1 MTYYQEINGTNDT
14 NSKQDSDGLNEAI
27 DTPVQMKNQPK
38 LIISKYEIS
47 PNTVEAGSDF
57 NLAFTLYNTNSK
69 NSIYNLK
76 VSVDQQL
83 ESQPQATGE
92 NNALVSDGSV
102 FSPVNTSNSFYVA
115 ALYPWNATT
124 KYVNMKV
131 NPNAAAGNYVI
142 GLTLEYEDYLGNQYQ
157 TKESIGIPVVQRA
170 NVSMGEVKHD
180 ELMVGSQSQ
189 VSVNIYNTG
198 KDNLNTFMCDV
209 IGKGFTIDNDRK
221 FIGNFNSGTTETFS
235 FNITPEREGEVEG
248 KILLTYEDSAGN
260 VHTQTQNFKSNV
272 ESMGGGEFDEGM
284 MTDPETG
291 EMIPVEEGS
300 DPSMEASGG
309 SVFSSPFVWIGLII
323 IIVLAILLFRKNRK
337 NKKNEELIIDDE
349 DI

>member
-1 MTYYQEINGTNDT
+1 MTYYQEINGNAGEMTQDT
-14 NSKQDSDGLNEAI
+14 TTDQDANQ
-27 DTPVQMKNQPK
+27 VQMRNQPK
-38 LIISKYEIS
+38 LMISKYELS
-47 PNTVEAGSDF
+47 PKTVEAGGDF
-57 NLAFTLYNTNSK
+57 NLAFTLYNTNNK
-69 NSIYNLK
+69 NTIYNLK
-76 VSVDQQL
+76 VTINQQL
-83 ESQPQATGE
+83 ESQPQAAGE

-102 FSPVNTSNSFYVA
+102 FSPVNTSSSFYVS

-142 GLTLEYEDYLGNQYQ
+142 GLTLEYEDYYGNQYQ

-170 NVSMGEVKHD
+170 NVTMGDVKHD

-209 IGKGFTIDNDRK
+209 IGKGFTIDNDRR
-221 FIGNFNSGTTETFS
+221 FIGNFNSGTTETFT
-235 FNITPEREGEVEG
+235 FNITPEREGDVEG

-260 VHTQTQNFKSNV
+260 VHTQSQNFTANV
-272 ESMGGGEFDEGM
+272 TGSQMEDFNQDMIE
-284 MTDPETG
+284 DPETG
-291 EMIPVEEGS
+291 ELIPVDGNMDEEYAQNS
-300 DPSMEASGG
+300 SGG
-309 SVFSSPFVWIGLII
+309 LFASPFIWIGLILI
-323 IIVLAILLFRKNRK
+323 LALLGLLFRKRAK
-337 NKKNEELIIDDE
+337 NKKNEELMIDDE

>member
-1 MTYYQEINGTNDT
+1 MTYYQEIKGNTNDSLEAETGAET
-14 NSKQDSDGLNEAI
+14 NDA
-27 DTPVQMKNQPK
+27 PVQVKNQPK
-38 LIISKYEIS
+38 LIISKYEIN

-57 NLAFTLYNTNSK
+57 NLAFTLYNTNNK

-76 VSVDQQL
+76 VTIDQQL

-102 FSPVNTSNSFYVA
+102 FSPTNSSNSFYVS

-124 KYVNMKV
+124 KYVNMNV
-131 NPNAAAGNYVI
+131 SPNAAAGNYVI
-142 GLTLEYEDYLGNQYQ
+142 GLTLEYEDYYGNQYQ

-170 NVSMGEVKHD
+170 HVTMGDIKHD
-180 ELMVGSQSQ
+180 ELMLGSPNQ
-189 VSVNIYNTG
+189 VSVDIYNTG

-209 IGKGFTIDNDRK
+209 IGKGFTIDNDRR
-221 FIGNFNSGTTETFS
+221 FIGNFNSGTTETFT

-272 ESMGGGEFDEGM
+272 ENMGGDEFNEGM

-291 EMIPVEEGS
+291 EMIPVDEEM
-300 DPSMEASGG
+300 DPSMEASEG
-309 SVFSSPFVWIGLII
+309 SVFTSPLVWIGLII
-323 IIVLAILLFRKNRK
+323 ILILLALLFRKKRK